1 MLPTNR
7 ALRLGG
13 AATGGSLAGCNDR
26 SGETDTPRQGDRTVA
41 RQVVTDVVADLGERR
56 FDGDR
61 FEFEPYVESVES
73 AERAAPKLREIFRE
87 GITVYGDERLDPVR
101 KAVFADE

>member
-7 ALRLGG
+7 PPTR
-13 AATGGSLAGCNDR
+13 R
-26 SGETDTPRQGDRTVA
+26 SGDRTVA